1 MTSYVFD
8 GSGVLTSY
16 IVDDNIGSAT
26 EITITGYTSI
36 GDNAFYNRSN
46 LTTVTIGNSVTHIDS
61 GSFGQCSNLT
71 TVIFTPISQL
81 THIGVGAFNKC
92 TSLTTITIPESVTT
106 IHQGAFGGCTS
117 LTTINI
123 PNLITHIQSSM
134 FALSSKL
141 LSITIPS
148 SVTSIGSAAFD
159 GCSGLT
165 TVIFSPTSQL
175 TSIGHGAFN
184 LCVNLQSITIPESV
198 TTIHQGAFGGCS
210 KILSITIPSLV
221 TSIGDYAFSSCFNLL
236 IVQINN
242 QSVFDTIGNFVFAG
256 IPTNSRVIFYNTS
269 SFSDLTINKGRKI
282 VNNFNNTTY
291 YTSSPETLISPNLS
305 SQLANGDPETSTN
318 VLNYIQTDSSGQL
331 LYVSSDSSIAD
342 VSNNVLYFKNTGTT
356 NIRVLQNE
364 FGGYTIGNTSFQV
377 TVNASLPIISPTIIM
392 GNKRVFKGDSITVN
406 PISNNSTG
414 TFTYQSNNGKVS
426 IQGNI
431 IRGLEIGTATITVT
445 QQASGNYTTG
455 TATFQVEVF
464 YYYCFK
470 EGTSILTEDGY
481 VKVEELTQT
490 HKVKTLNG
498 YKKVYGLRKNEIE
511 HKGLEERIADQLYV
525 CRKEEYPELTEELV
539 MTGRHGILENVFK
552 DEKQIEDVK
561 KVMGKLSSTGA
572 KVRVPVCVDERSKV
586 YEVQGKHSIYHVA
599 VENDNRKI
607 NEGIYANGLLVES
620 CSISEL

>member
-1 MTSYVFD
+1 VTLHASLQSIQNDAFRNT
-8 GSGVLTSY
+8 GLTS
-16 IVDDNIGSAT
+16 II
-26 EITITGYTSI
+26 
-36 GDNAFYNRSN
+36 
-46 LTTVTIGNSVTHIDS
+46 
-61 GSFGQCSNLT
+61 
-71 TVIFTPISQL
+71 
-81 THIGVGAFNKC
+81 
-92 TSLTTITIPESVTT
+92 
-106 IHQGAFGGCTS
+106 
-117 LTTINI
+117 
-123 PNLITHIQSSM
+123 
-134 FALSSKL
+134 
-141 LSITIPS
+141 IPS
-148 SVTSIGSAAFD
+148 SVTSIGNQVFED
-159 GCSGLT
+159 CL
-165 TVIFSPTSQL
+165 
-175 TSIGHGAFN
+175 N
-184 LCVNLQSITIPESV
+184 LAT
-198 TTIHQGAFGGCS
+198 
-210 KILSITIPSLV
+210 
-221 TSIGDYAFSSCFNLL
+221 
-236 IVQINN
+236 VQINN
-242 QSVFDTIGNFVFAG
+242 QSNITSLGVQVFRN
-256 IPTNSRVIFYNTS
+256 IPSTSTVRFYNTAS
-269 SFSDLTINKGRKI
+269 AGDLTPIG
-282 VNNFNNTTY
+282 
-291 YTSSPETLISPNLS
+291 E
-305 SQLANGDPETSTN
+305 Q
-318 VLNYIQTDSSGQL
+318 
-331 LYVSSDSSIAD
+331 IAD
-342 VSNNVLYFKNTGTT
+342 YFNINNRFY
-356 NIRVLQNE
+356 E
-364 FGGYTIGNTSFQV
+364 
-377 TVNASLPIISPTIIM
+377 PPPPPSPTIIM